1 LSGRQSGDRQRV
13 LFVDDQV
20 DVARTLSGVLSA
32 ERYQIQYA
40 ADGEEALA
48 RVARDDFDL
57 LVVDLRMPPGDWGGL
72 WLLERLSELGGAHP
86 SLVLSGEG
94 GQDETIK
101 ALRLGALDFV
111 VKEHAGDEL
120 AQRVESCC
128 ERAAASRAAA
138 TPGRL
143 PRPLAQ
149 AMARIGTTK
158 DDDRRL
164 RFALDAIEAAMRFGA
179 LAELATRRASGDLQ
193 VKDLAR
199 LASPS
204 MGAWN
209 DVCRRAARSRDRR
222 SSTWSRIVD
231 TQGAEPL
238 IELRNALVHASFQ
251 DRSGIRQG
259 LDQSLRWLDRYLLA
273 VERRTPP
280 AMAVVTGLQYEPPR
294 FRAEIVSLMDVSN
307 ASTVQEFVHDAPLQ
321 SGHAHLLDAA
331 GPVDLWPYVV
341 VKDGPVFASHDLHLW
356 DGYRSTTP
364 GAAALTDR
372 TRHTNVQTGA
382 RTNGLAVLADL
393 LPA

>member
-1 LSGRQSGDRQRV
+1 MTAPQPGDRHKV

-20 DVARTLSGVLSA
+20 DVARTLSGVLPA
-32 ERYQIQYA
+32 ERYQVQYA
-40 ADGEEALA
+40 ADGEEALK
-48 RVARDDFDL
+48 RVGRDDFDL
-57 LVVDLRMPPGDWGGL
+57 LIVDLRMPPGDWGGL
-72 WLLERLSELGGAHP
+72 WLLERLSEIGGAHP
-86 SLVLSGEG
+86 ALVLSGEG
-94 GQDETIK
+94 GQAETIK

-111 VKEHAGDEL
+111 MKEHAGDEL
-120 AQRVESCC
+120 SQRVESCC
-128 ERAAASRAAA
+128 EAAAASRAAA

-164 RFALDAIEAAMRFGA
+164 RFALDAVEAAMRFGA
-179 LAELATRRASGDLQ
+179 LAELATRRACGDLEA
-193 VKDLAR
+193 KDLAR

-209 DVCRRAARSRDRR
+209 EVCRRAAKARNGR

-231 TQGAEPL
+231 AQGAEPL
-238 IELRNALVHASFQ
+238 VVLRNALVHASFQ
-251 DRSGIRQG
+251 DRPGIRQG
-259 LDQSLRWLDRYLLA
+259 LDQSRRWLDRYLLA

-280 AMAVVTGLQYEPPR
+280 ALALVTGLRYEAPR
-294 FRAEIVSLMDVSN
+294 FRAETLSLMGIGN
-307 ASTVQEFVHDAPLQ
+307 ASTVQETVQDAPLH

-341 VKDGPVFASHDLHLW
+341 VQDGPVMAAHDLHLW
-356 DGYRSTTP
+356 DGYRSVTP
-364 GAAALTDR
+364 GAAALTDK
-372 TRHTNVQTGA
+372 TRHTNADSGQ
-382 RTNGLAVLADL
+382 RTNGLAVVADL